1 MIVATNN
8 EGKLKEIKN
17 IFKEYKLYSLKEKNI
32 LIDVEEDCN
41 TFLGNATK
49 KAKEIYDLVNEEVI
63 SDDSGLCIDILN
75 DWPGVLTHRFLGE
88 NTTKEERNLAIL
100 DRMKDYSGD
109 ERKAK
114 VVCKI
119 VYYDGEDI
127 LVGEGILNGR
137 ISKEIRGVNGFG
149 FDQIFEL
156 ENGKTLGELIEKE
169 KNKISARYL
178 ALMDLKN
185 KLSKF
190 DKKRTL

>member
-63 SDDSGLCIDILN
+63 SDHSGLCIDILN

-100 DRMKDYSGD
+100 DRMKNYIGD

-114 VVCKI
+114 VVCNI

-127 LVGEGILNGR
+127 IVGEGILNGR
-137 ISKEIRGVNGFG
+137 ISKEIRGINGFG
-149 FDQIFEL
+149 FDQIF
-156 ENGKTLGELIEKE
+156 K
-169 KNKISARYL
+169 
-178 ALMDLKN
+178 
-185 KLSKF
+185 
-190 DKKRTL
+190 

>member
-114 VVCKI
+114 VVCNI

-127 LVGEGILNGR
+127 IVGEGILNGR
-137 ISKEIRGVNGFG
+137 ISKEIRGINGFG

-156 ENGKTLGELIEKE
+156 ENGKTLGELTETE